1 MRQKGSIN
9 ILQILTS
16 SITSYRIIKRSFN
29 CAVVQTIDFQTEYMA
44 IDKERQR
51 RDIERFINKMPS
63 LSTTVGKVMEICSRT
78 DASPNELNK
87 VISLDPVL
95 TGQVLKLI
103 NSAYYSLVNKV
114 TSLTRAITMLGMNT
128 VKNMALSTAIIS
140 SVAGA
145 KKSKALPTKKFWAHS
160 IGAGVSA
167 KLLGEV
173 KGMPVMEREE
183 LFLAGLLHDLGKV
196 PFGDEYIEVLN
207 IAKIEQLPLNE
218 VELDVMGIDHQEV
231 GLMIADKWRLNPV
244 IAICIG
250 SHHGATHLTGEHG
263 NQIALVALGNI
274 YTNILDHGYAGN
286 PFPKEKEIQLLL
298 DSVGLS
304 WGEYCGIADRVVE
317 EIHKAEIFLQI

>member
-1 MRQKGSIN
+1 MRV
-9 ILQILTS
+9 IL
-16 SITSYRIIKRSFN
+16 KK
-29 CAVVQTIDFQTEYMA
+29 IDNKIEYMT

-51 RDIERFINKMPS
+51 REIERFINKMPS

-128 VKNMALSTAIIS
+128 VKNMALSTAIIR

-145 KKSKALPTKKFWAHS
+145 KKSKALPTTKFWTHS

-167 KLLGEV
+167 KLLGEA
-173 KGMPVMEREE
+173 KGLPVMEREE

-207 IAKIEQLPLNE
+207 IAKFEQLPLNE
-218 VELDVMGIDHQEV
+218 VELDVMGIGHQEV
-231 GLMIADKWRLNPV
+231 GLMIAEKWKLNQV
-244 IAICIG
+244 ITRCIG
-250 SHHGATHLTGEHG
+250 SHHEIASLNDEHR
-263 NQIALVALGNI
+263 QQVALVALGNV

-286 PFPKEKEIQLLL
+286 PFPKEEEVGQLL
-298 DSVGLS
+298 DYAGLS
-304 WGEYCGIADRVVE
+304 WDEFCGIGERVVE
-317 EIHKAEIFLQI
+317 EIQKAEIFLKI